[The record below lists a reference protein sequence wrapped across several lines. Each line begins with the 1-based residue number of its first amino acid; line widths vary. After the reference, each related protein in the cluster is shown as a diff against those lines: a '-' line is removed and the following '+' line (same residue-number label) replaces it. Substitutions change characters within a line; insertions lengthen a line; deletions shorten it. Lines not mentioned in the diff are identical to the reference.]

1 MLTSRRGRLAGA
13 ICVAVA
19 TAGAAPAFAETL
31 ADAIALAYDT
41 NPTLQAQRATQRAL
55 DETYVQARSGW
66 RPTLSASVGDTF
78 LESRTPRLGAGGVDS
93 NNDGVPDSASRG
105 GITETYTGNAFLTFS
120 QPIFTGG
127 RVGAAVSA
135 AQADILNGR
144 EGLRRIEQQVLGAVI
159 QAYSAVRRDQEAVR
173 IRQDDVSVL
182 QRQLDESNARFDVGE
197 ITRTDVAQSQARL
210 ANAVSLLQSAQAQ
223 LATSRATYAAV
234 VGQNPGDLAPEPSLG
249 HLLPVDVD
257 RAFDLAEQ
265 NNPQIR
271 SAEYAERASR
281 ARVAGAKA
289 ERMPQVSLS
298 ADYGFS
304 GPGRSIDTDTWS
316 QTIRARAGVTMPLF
330 SGGLVSSRIRQQVE
344 RNNADRIGI
353 EGARRQVLQ
362 NLTQSW
368 NQMMAARAN
377 IASSDEQARAAAIA
391 AEGTRQE
398 QQVGLRTTLDVLNAQ
413 AELRAAQLA
422 QVNARYD
429 EYVSA
434 AAVLSAMGRLE
445 ARNLTPTTPQ
455 YDPKTNFKKLRVTWG
470 WVPWEEPIARAD
482 SILAGKVDELPLEG
496 PVGAG
501 SAPQPEKAAPAA
513 SPKTDEAPAA
523 AK

>member
-173 IRQDDVSVL
+173 IRQ
-182 QRQLDESNARFDVGE
+182 LDESNARFDVGE

-304 GPGRSIDTDTWS
+304 GPGRSIDTDTW
-316 QTIRARAGVTMPLF
+316 
-330 SGGLVSSRIRQQVE
+330 
-344 RNNADRIGI
+344 
-353 EGARRQVLQ
+353 
-362 NLTQSW
+362 
-368 NQMMAARAN
+368 
-377 IASSDEQARAAAIA
+377 
-391 AEGTRQE
+391 
-398 QQVGLRTTLDVLNAQ
+398 
-413 AELRAAQLA
+413 
-422 QVNARYD
+422 
-429 EYVSA
+429 
-434 AAVLSAMGRLE
+434 
-445 ARNLTPTTPQ
+445 
-455 YDPKTNFKKLRVTWG
+455 
-470 WVPWEEPIARAD
+470 
-482 SILAGKVDELPLEG
+482 
-496 PVGAG
+496 
-501 SAPQPEKAAPAA
+501 
-513 SPKTDEAPAA
+513 
-523 AK
+523 